1 MVLIVS
7 LLPIIKCK
15 ETYQLKYLEISYIKK
30 EGMNMKSLESFIND
44 TVGKKNALPSGMQ
57 RGQCVTLI
65 QLYIHDCF
73 GAVIKARG
81 NAKDFGDTLV
91 KEGLAKV
98 VKEPRIGDIIVYKKE
113 GKVNGVVYGHIAIY
127 IDKETI
133 YDQNDGYHDN
143 YRAGYGKHLNSTE
156 TYYRMITKEDWS
168 EGRYQLLVSKAI
180 RQTPSLTNNIV
191 LVGAVMPSKR
201 NLLTS
206 ANVRAKAYYKVGVV
220 LDITQLMMEK
230 NGRIWG
236 KTINTWVVLRNKDG
250 SLQAKK
256 I

>member
-1 MVLIVS
+1 
-7 LLPIIKCK
+7 
-15 ETYQLKYLEISYIKK
+15 
-30 EGMNMKSLESFIND
+30 MKSLQSFIND
-44 TVGKKNALPSGMQ
+44 TVGKKNALPSGAQ
-57 RGQCVTLI
+57 KGQCVTLI

-81 NAKDFGDTLV
+81 HAKDYGDSLV
-91 KEGLAKV
+91 AEGLADK
-98 VKEPRIGDIIVYKKE
+98 VKEPRTGDIIVYKDE
-113 GKVNGVVYGHIAIY
+113 GVVKNVVYGHIAIY
-127 IDKETI
+127 IDKDTI

-143 YRAGYGKHLNSTE
+143 YRAGYGKHLESAE
-156 TYYRMITKEDWS
+156 TYYRMKTKEDWS
-168 EGRYQLLVSKAI
+168 VGKYQLIVSKAI

-206 ANVRAKAYYKVGVV
+206 TNVRAKAYYKVGTV

-250 SLQAKK
+250 SLQARR

>member
-1 MVLIVS
+1 
-7 LLPIIKCK
+7 
-15 ETYQLKYLEISYIKK
+15 
-30 EGMNMKSLESFIND
+30 MKSLESFIND

-57 RGQCVTLI
+57 KGQCVTLI

-73 GAVIKARG
+73 NVVIIPRG
-81 NAKDFGDTLV
+81 HAKDFGDSLV
-91 KEGLAKV
+91 NEGLANK
-98 VKEPRIGDIIVYKKE
+98 VKEPRIGDIIVYKDE
-113 GKVNGVVYGHIAIY
+113 GVVKNVVYGHIAIY
-127 IDKETI
+127 IDKDTI

-143 YRAGYGKHLNSTE
+143 YRAGYGNHLKSTE
-156 TYYRMITKEDWS
+156 TYYRMKTKEDWS
-168 EGRYQLLVSKAI
+168 VGKYQLLVSKAI

-206 ANVRAKAYYKVGVV
+206 STVRAKAYYKVGVV
-220 LDITQLMMEK
+220 LDITQIMMEK

-250 SLQAKK
+250 SLQAKR